1 MSAGRGLLCPSPLR
15 CASAGAWH
23 NWHGGTRRDSLRPR
37 AYRVSAV
44 LCRVEHRGTSGA
56 GLVAQRGSQRP
67 AMAIPPSW
75 HCLGPGDMS
84 LEAKRFRHVAV
95 AIPEVR
101 VSGGIA
107 VRPRQE
113 SPQPQQPDLTRR

>member
-1 MSAGRGLLCPSPLR
+1 VPVALR

-23 NWHGGTRRDSLRPR
+23 NWHSGTRRDSLRPR

-44 LCRVEHRGTSGA
+44 LCRVEHNGTSGA

-67 AMAIPPSW
+67 AMAIPLSW
-75 HCLGPGDMS
+75 HRLGPRDMS
-84 LEAKRFRHVAV
+84 LEAKRSRHVAV

-101 VSGGIA
+101 ISCGIA
-107 VRPRQE
+107 VSPRQE
-113 SPQPQQPDLTRR
+113 SPQPQQPDLARR